1 MNCRYANGGSTQ
13 HLAKL
18 GIPTAC
24 AKTGVKHLHHLAQEY
39 DVGVYFEANGHGTI
53 LFSDAAVAAITAA
66 AAAPDAPVA
75 ARDLSAT
82 VDLINQTV
90 GDAVSDLLLVLIVL
104 TRQGMDA
111 RAWAALY
118 ADLPNQLRK
127 VVIRD
132 RSVVQVTNAERTCT
146 APPTLQPKIDAAVA
160 KRTNARSFVRASG
173 TEDVVRVYAEAATAE
188 EAASLASE
196 VCGLVYELCDGV
208 GEPPK

>member
-1 MNCRYANGGSTQ
+1 MACRYANGGSTQ
-13 HLAKL
+13 HLVKL

-24 AKTGVKHLHHLAQEY
+24 AKTGVKHLHHLAQDY

-53 LFSDAAVAAITAA
+53 LFSDAAVAAVTSA
-66 AAAPDAPVA
+66 AAAPGAPPA
-75 ARDLSAT
+75 ALELRAA

-90 GDAVSDLLLVLIVL
+90 GDALSDLLVVLIVL
-104 TRQGMDA
+104 ARRGMDA
-111 RAWAALY
+111 AAWAALY
-118 ADLPNQLRK
+118 PDLPNQLRK

-146 APPTLQPKIDAAVA
+146 APAALQPRIDAAVA

-188 EAASLASE
+188 EAAALASE

-208 GEPPK
+208 GDPPK